1 MRKSQLQRYLKIYRK
16 FDAMPKDEIASRLR
30 FVQDRALTYHK
41 LHEAIL
47 KVTRDTGLPYG
58 KVADL
63 MAKNHGFSHFVTFKC
78 LLLMKDKYHLA

>member
-16 FDAMPKDEIASRLR
+16 FDAMSKDEIASRLR
-30 FVQDRALTYHK
+30 FVQDKTLTYHN

-47 KVTRDTGLPYG
+47 KLASGTGLSYG

-78 LLLMKDKYHLA
+78 LLLMKDKHHLS